1 MDGTHR
7 PVEVLEV
14 TDPEECAEVRARFE
28 QFSRN
33 SQWLKE
39 HASEVYSKHRGKHVC
54 IAGQELFV
62 GNSAKEA
69 LALAQTVHPDDRGR
83 FVRYIPKERVARI
96 YAH

>member
-1 MDGTHR
+1 MNGRHG
-7 PVEVLEV
+7 PVEVVEV
-14 TDPEECAEVRARFE
+14 ADPEECARVRARFE

-39 HASEVYSKHRGKHVC
+39 HASEVYSKHRGSHIC

-62 GNSAKEA
+62 ASSAKEA
-69 LALAQTVHPDDRGR
+69 LASAQAAHPEDRGR